1 MQQLLFICAAK
12 KINMKKFSLTGL
24 VVICLNLCSSFLLA
38 DEGMWLP
45 FLIGEKTYQ
54 EMVKKGLKLTKD
66 QIYSA
71 NKSSLKDAVIIFG
84 RGCTGEIVSDKGLIF
99 TNHHCGYDAIAK
111 VSTVEHNYLKNGF
124 WAKNLNEEIHVPDL
138 TVQFLER
145 IKDVTEKVNSE
156 LSKVEPSK
164 TLSELPKILN
174 NIAQNELTES
184 EKQTS
189 CEAKVVPMFSGN
201 QYILFVYK
209 KYKDVRLVGTPSE
222 SLGKF
227 GGDTDN
233 WEWPRHTAD
242 FSIFRVY
249 ADKNGNPAEYSPDN
263 VPLKP
268 KYVIPVSIKGVK
280 PNSYAMTMG
289 FPGGTNRFETSYG
302 VKLKTEIENPSIVEL
317 RDIRLKNMFE
327 EMKKSDAVKLK
338 LASYYAGVANYWKF
352 FDGENKQLLK
362 YKVFEQKQNEENK
375 FIEWAKQNNKTEYIN
390 LMNEFQQCFDN
401 WKPYTKAAIYFRE
414 GILGSQ
420 LFSYAYRVFSLLN
433 ASKEEI
439 QKNKLNY
446 IELVIEL
453 NANIDLPSDKKN
465 TAILLKKYKEDID
478 PSFVP
483 ESIYSNITKDISMTG
498 NDQSSLNAYQNFVSN
513 IYSNTI
519 LLNESK
525 FNQWLENPDKSVLQ
539 QDPAFQV
546 LNAFYQIY
554 STKILPENQK
564 FQTCNYLLQQKY
576 QKGILEM
583 NKGKK
588 EFYPDANFTMRL
600 SYGVVKPYSPKDAVF
615 YKEVCTLSGVL
626 EKYKPG
632 DYEFDLPKDFIETA
646 TKKDFGRYVDKGI
659 NDIAVTYITTNDITG
674 GNSGSPV
681 LNGNGELIGLAFDG
695 NYEALSHKIHF
706 DAQYN
711 RTICVDIRYVLWI
724 IEKIGKADNIIKE
737 LKISA

>member
-1 MQQLLFICAAK
+1 MYYLSFIYAAK
-12 KINMKKFSLTGL
+12 KFFMRKMKQLLAFGL
-24 VVICLNLCSSFLLA
+24 SFGIITSVLA

-54 EMVKKGLKLTKD
+54 DMVKKGLKLTKE
-66 QIYSA
+66 QIFSA

-84 RGCTGEIVSDKGLIF
+84 GGCTGEIVSNKGLIF

-111 VSTVEHNYLKNGF
+111 VSTVEHNYLKDGF
-124 WAKNLNEEIHVPDL
+124 WAKNLNEEIHVPGL

-145 IKDVTEKVNSE
+145 IKDVTDKVNNE
-156 LSKVEPSK
+156 LKNVDALK

-174 NIAQNELTES
+174 RLAQQELS
-184 EKQTS
+184 EDEKKTN
-189 CEAKVVPMFSGN
+189 CEARIVPMFSGN

-209 KYKDVRLVGTPSE
+209 RYKDVRLVGTPPE

-249 ADKNGNPAEYSPDN
+249 ADKNGQPADYSPDN
-263 VPLKP
+263 IPLTP
-268 KYVIPVSIKGVK
+268 KYVIPINIKGIK
-280 PNSYAMTMG
+280 ENSYTMTMG

-302 VKLKTEIENPSIVEL
+302 VELKTSIENPSTVEL
-317 RDIRLKNMFE
+317 RDIRLKNMME
-327 EMKKSDAVKLK
+327 EMKKSEAVKLK
-338 LASYYAGVANYWKF
+338 LASYYARVANYWKF

-362 YKVFEQKQNEENK
+362 YKVYEQKKNDEQK

-390 LMNEFQQCFDN
+390 LMQEFEQCFNN
-401 WKPYTKAAIYFRE
+401 WKPYSKARIYFQE

-420 LFSYAYRVFSLLN
+420 LFSYTYRLLSLLQL
-433 ASKEEI
+433 SKEDI
-439 QKNKLNY
+439 TKNKTQYL
-446 IELVIEL
+446 EQVKEL
-453 NANIDLPSDKKN
+453 NKEIDLPSDQRN
-465 TAILLKKYKEDID
+465 TAVLLKKYKDDID
-478 PSFVP
+478 AQFVP
-483 ESIYSNITKDISMTG
+483 SNVYDKISKDISMTD
-498 NDQSSLNAYQNFVSN
+498 NDQSSLTAYQNFVN
-513 IYSNTI
+513 DLYKNTI
-519 LLNESK
+519 LLKPSEFEK
-525 FNQWLENPDKSVLQ
+525 WLENPDKSVLEK
-539 QDPAFQV
+539 DPAFSV
-546 LNAFYQIY
+546 LNAFYQIV
-554 STKILPENQK
+554 STKILPEYNK
-564 FQTCNYLLQQKY
+564 FQNCNFLLQQKY
-576 QKGILEM
+576 QKGLIEM
-583 NKGKK
+583 YKGKK

-615 YKEVCTLSGVL
+615 YKEICTLKGVL

-632 DYEFDLPKDFIETA
+632 DYEFDLPKDFVEAA
-646 TKKDFGRYVDKGI
+646 TKKDFGNYADKSI
-659 NDIAVTYITTNDITG
+659 NDIVVTYITTNDITG

-681 LNGNGELIGLAFDG
+681 LNGKGELIGLAFDG

-724 IEKIGKADNIIKE
+724 IEKIGKADNLIKE
-737 LKISA
+737 LKIVA

>member
-1 MQQLLFICAAK
+1 MK
-12 KINMKKFSLTGL
+12 KISVTLLMSF
-24 VVICLNLCSSFLLA
+24 ILNFQYSILFA

-54 EMVKKGLKLTKD
+54 EMVKKGLKLTKE

-71 NKSSLKDAVIIFG
+71 NKSSLKDAAIIFG
-84 RGCTGEIVSDKGLIF
+84 GGCTGEIVSNKGLIF

-124 WAKNLNEEIHVPDL
+124 WAKNFNEEIHVPGL

-145 IKDVTEKVNSE
+145 IKDVTDKVNAE
-156 LSKVEPSK
+156 LKNINADN
-164 TLSELPKILN
+164 TLQELPKILN
-174 NIAQNELTES
+174 KLAQTELTED
-184 EKQTS
+184 EKKTN
-189 CEAKVVPMFSGN
+189 CEARIVPMFSGN

-209 KYKDVRLVGTPSE
+209 RYKDVRLVGTPSE

-249 ADKNGNPAEYSPDN
+249 ADKNGQPADYSPDN
-263 VPLKP
+263 VPLTP
-268 KYVIPVSIKGVK
+268 KYVIPVSIKGVQQ
-280 PNSYAMTMG
+280 NSYAMTMG

-302 VKLKTEIENPSIVEL
+302 VQLKTSVENPNIVEL
-317 RDIRLKNMFE
+317 RDIRLKNMME
-327 EMKKSDAVKLK
+327 EMKKSEAVKLK
-338 LASYYAGVANYWKF
+338 LASYYARVANYWKF

-362 YKVFEQKQNEENK
+362 YKVYEQKQKEEQQ
-375 FIEWAKQNNKTEYIN
+375 FTEWAKQNNKTEYLN
-390 LMNEFQQCFDN
+390 LMNEFQKCYAD
-401 WKPYTKAAIYFRE
+401 WTPYAKPKIYFQE
-414 GILGSQ
+414 GILGTQ
-420 LFSYAYRVFSLLN
+420 LFSYAFRLLSLFNL
-433 ASKEEI
+433 SKDDI
-439 QKNKLNY
+439 LKNKDKY
-446 IELVIEL
+446 MELVKEL
-453 NANIDLPSDKKN
+453 NKEIDIPSDAKN
-465 TAILLKKYKEDID
+465 AAVLLQKYKQDI
-478 PSFVP
+478 PQEFVP
-483 ESIYSNITKDISMTG
+483 QNIYEKIPKDISMTG
-498 NDQSSLNAYQNFVSN
+498 QNQSSANAYESFVQSV
-513 IYSNTI
+513 YKNTI
-519 LLNESK
+519 LLKEDVFAK
-525 FNQWLENPDKSVLQ
+525 WLENPDKSVIEK
-539 QDPAFQV
+539 DPA
-546 LNAFYQIY
+546 LELANAFYQIY
-554 STKILPENQK
+554 TSKILPEFSK
-564 FQTCNYLLQQKY
+564 FQSCNYLLQQKY
-576 QKGILEM
+576 QKGLQEM
-583 NKGKK
+583 YKGKK

-615 YKEVCTLSGVL
+615 YKEVCTLKGVL

-646 TKKDFGRYVDKGI
+646 TKKDFGRYTDKTL
-659 NDIAVTYITTNDITG
+659 NDIVVTYITTNDITG

>member
-1 MQQLLFICAAK
+1 M
-12 KINMKKFSLTGL
+12 NMKKFSIVLSF
-24 VVICLNLCSSFLLA
+24 VFAFNVFSSLLA

-54 EMVKKGLKLTKD
+54 EMVKKGLKLTKE

-84 RGCTGEIVSDKGLIF
+84 GGCTGEIVSDKGLIF

-124 WAKNLNEEIHVPDL
+124 WAKNINEEIHVPGL

-145 IKDVTEKVNSE
+145 IKDVTDKVNAE
-156 LSKVEPSK
+156 LKNVDASK
-164 TLSELPKILN
+164 TLESLPKILN
-174 NIAQNELTES
+174 TIAQSELTEE
-184 EKQTS
+184 EKKTN
-189 CEAKVVPMFSGN
+189 CEARVVPMFSGN

-209 KYKDVRLVGTPSE
+209 RYKDVRLVGTPSE

-249 ADKNGNPAEYSPDN
+249 ADKNGQPADYSPEN

-280 PNSYAMTMG
+280 ENSFAMTMG

-302 VKLKTEIENPSIVEL
+302 VKLKTTIENPNTVQL
-317 RDIRLKNMFE
+317 RDIRLKNMLE
-327 EMKKSDAVKLK
+327 EMKKSEAIKLK
-338 LASYYAGVANYWKF
+338 LASYYARVANYWKF

-362 YKVFEQKQNEENK
+362 YKVYEQKQREEQK
-375 FIEWAKQNNKTEYIN
+375 FIEWAKQNNKTEYLN
-390 LMNEFQQCFDN
+390 LMNEFEQCYAN
-401 WKPYTKAAIYFRE
+401 WTAFSKAKVYFQE
-414 GILGSQ
+414 GILGTQ
-420 LFSYAYRVFSLLN
+420 LNFYAYRVLSLLN

-439 QKNKLNY
+439 AKNKKNY
-446 IELVIEL
+446 LDLIKEL
-453 NANIDLPSDKKN
+453 NEQIDLPSDKKN
-465 TAILLKKYKEDID
+465 AAELLKKYREEINEQ
-478 PSFVP
+478 FVP
-483 ESIYSNITKDISMTG
+483 APVYSSIPKDISMTG
-498 NDQSSLNAYQNFVSN
+498 TEQSSLNAYQNFVN
-513 IYSNTI
+513 NLYQNT
-519 LLNESK
+519 LLLKPDAFEK
-525 FNQWLENPDKSVLQ
+525 WLENPDKSALEK
-539 QDPAFQV
+539 DPAIQLV
-546 LNAFYQIY
+546 NAFYQIY
-554 STKILPENQK
+554 TSKILPEYNK
-564 FQTCNYLLQQKY
+564 FQNCNYLLQQKY
-576 QKGILEM
+576 QKGLIEM

-600 SYGVVKPYSPKDAVF
+600 SYGQVKPYSPRDAVF
-615 YKEVCTLSGVL
+615 YKEVCTLKGVL

-632 DYEFDLPKDFIETA
+632 DYEFDLPKDFLETA
-646 TKKDFGRYVDKGI
+646 EKKDFGRYTDKKI
-659 NDIAVTYITTNDITG
+659 NDIVVTYITTNDITG

-737 LKISA
+737 LKIAA

>member
-1 MQQLLFICAAK
+1 MNATIIFYLCRKNL
-12 KINMKKFSLTGL
+12 NMKKLSLSTLALLFSHII
-24 VVICLNLCSSFLLA
+24 VLA

-54 EMVKKGLKLTKD
+54 EMVKKGLKLTKE

-71 NKSSLKDAVIIFG
+71 NKASLKDAVIIFG
-84 RGCTGEIVSDKGLIF
+84 GGCTGEIVSDKGLIF

-124 WAKNLNEEIHVPDL
+124 WAKNLNEEIHVPGL

-145 IKDVTEKVNSE
+145 IKDVTDIVNNE
-156 LSKVEPSK
+156 LKNIDASK
-164 TLSELPKILN
+164 TLQELPKIFNTL
-174 NIAQNELTES
+174 AQKELS
-184 EKQTS
+184 DAEKQTN
-189 CEAKVVPMFSGN
+189 CEARIVPMFSGN

-209 KYKDVRLVGTPSE
+209 RYKDVRLVGTPSE

-249 ADKNGNPAEYSPDN
+249 ADKNGRPAEYSPDN

-280 PNSYAMTMG
+280 TNSYAMTMG
-289 FPGGTNRFETSYG
+289 FPGGTNRFETSFG
-302 VKLKTEIENPSIVEL
+302 VQLKTEIENPSIVEL
-317 RDIRLKNMFE
+317 REIRLKNMFE
-327 EMKKSDAVKLK
+327 EMKKSDAIKLK
-338 LASYYAGVANYWKF
+338 LASYYARVANYWKF

-362 YKVFEQKQNEENK
+362 YKVFEQKQNEEK
-375 FIEWAKQNNKTEYIN
+375 QFIDWAKQNNKTEYIN
-390 LMNEFQQCFDN
+390 LMEEFQKCYEKWTSF
-401 WKPYTKAAIYFRE
+401 TKAKVYFQE

-420 LFSYAYRVFSLLN
+420 LFSYTYRMLN
-433 ASKEEI
+433 LSNESKENI
-439 QKNKLNY
+439 QKNKEKYLQ
-446 IELVIEL
+446 LVKEL
-453 NANIDLPSDKKN
+453 NAEIDIASDKKN
-465 TAILLKKYKEDID
+465 SAVLLKKYKEDIAD
-478 PSFVP
+478 QFVP
-483 ESIYSNITKDISMTG
+483 TSIYASITKDISMTG
-498 NDQSSLNAYQNFVSN
+498 QDQSSLNAYQNYVNN
-513 IYSNTI
+513 IYQNTI
-519 LLNESK
+519 LLNTEAFSK
-525 FNQWLENPDKSVLQ
+525 WLENPDKSALEK
-539 QDPAFQV
+539 DPAFQLV
-546 LNAFYQIY
+546 NAFYQIY
-554 STKILPENQK
+554 STKILPEQTN

-576 QKGILEM
+576 QKGLMEM
-583 NKGKK
+583 YKGKK

-615 YKEVCTLSGVL
+615 YKEICTLKGVL

-632 DYEFDLPKDFIETA
+632 DYEFDLPQDFIETA
-646 TKKDFGRYVDKGI
+646 NRKDFGRYADKTI
-659 NDIAVTYITTNDITG
+659 NDIVVTYITTNDITG

-706 DAQYN
+706 DSQYN

>member
-1 MQQLLFICAAK
+1 MQQLSFICAAK
-12 KINMKKFSLTGL
+12 NLNMKKLSLSTLALLFSHII
-24 VVICLNLCSSFLLA
+24 VLA

-54 EMVKKGLKLTKD
+54 EMVKKGLKLTKE

-71 NKSSLKDAVIIFG
+71 NKASLKDAVIIFG
-84 RGCTGEIVSDKGLIF
+84 GGCTGEIVSDKGLIF

-124 WAKNLNEEIHVPDL
+124 WAKNLNEEIHVPGL

-145 IKDVTEKVNSE
+145 IKDVTDIVNNE
-156 LSKVEPSK
+156 LKNIDASK
-164 TLSELPKILN
+164 TLQELPKILN
-174 NIAQNELTES
+174 TLAQKELSDT
-184 EKQTS
+184 EKQTN
-189 CEAKVVPMFSGN
+189 CESRIVPMFSGN

-209 KYKDVRLVGTPSE
+209 RYKDVRLVGTPSE

-249 ADKNGNPAEYSPDN
+249 ADKNGQPADYSPDN

-280 PNSYAMTMG
+280 NNSYAMTMG

-317 RDIRLKNMFE
+317 REIRLKNMFE
-327 EMKKSDAVKLK
+327 EMKKSDAIKLK
-338 LASYYAGVANYWKF
+338 LASYYARVANYWKF

-362 YKVFEQKQNEENK
+362 YKVFEQKQNEEK
-375 FIEWAKQNNKTEYIN
+375 QFIDWAKQNNKTEYIN
-390 LMNEFQQCFDN
+390 LMEEFQKCYEKWTPF
-401 WKPYTKAAIYFRE
+401 TKAKIYFQE

-420 LFSYAYRVFSLLN
+420 LFSYTYRLLSLLN
-433 ASKEEI
+433 EPKENI
-439 QKNKLNY
+439 QKNKEKYLQ
-446 IELVIEL
+446 LVKEL
-453 NANIDLPSDKKN
+453 NTEIDIASDKKN
-465 TAILLKKYKEDID
+465 SAVLLKKYKEDIAD
-478 PSFVP
+478 QFVP
-483 ESIYSNITKDISMTG
+483 TSIYASITKDISMTG
-498 NDQSSLNAYQNFVSN
+498 QDQSSLNAYQNYVNN
-513 IYSNTI
+513 IYQNTI
-519 LLNESK
+519 LLNTDAFSK
-525 FNQWLENPDKSVLQ
+525 WLENPDKSVLEK
-539 QDPAFQV
+539 DPAFQLV
-546 LNAFYQIY
+546 NAFYQIY
-554 STKILPENQK
+554 SSKILPEQTN

-576 QKGILEM
+576 QKGLMEM
-583 NKGKK
+583 YKGKK

-600 SYGVVKPYSPKDAVF
+600 SYGVVKPYSPKDAVY
-615 YKEVCTLSGVL
+615 YKEICTLSGVL

-632 DYEFDLPKDFIETA
+632 DYEFDLPQDFIETA
-646 TKKDFGRYVDKGI
+646 NKKDFGSYVDKSI
-659 NDIAVTYITTNDITG
+659 NDIVVTYITTNDITG

-706 DAQYN
+706 DSQYN

>member
-1 MQQLLFICAAK
+1 MKKIFVLFNLILLF
-12 KINMKKFSLTGL
+12 NFQYT
-24 VVICLNLCSSFLLA
+24 VLA

-54 EMVKKGLKLTKD
+54 KMVKKGLKLTKE

-71 NKSSLKDAVIIFG
+71 NQSSLKDAVIIFG
-84 RGCTGEIVSDKGLIF
+84 GGCTGEIVSSKGLIF

-124 WAKNLNEEIHVPDL
+124 WAKNINEEIHVPDL

-145 IKDVTEKVNSE
+145 IKDVTDKVQVE
-156 LSKVEPSK
+156 LKNIDASK
-164 TLSELPKILN
+164 TIEELPKILN
-174 NIAQNELTES
+174 KIAQNELTET
-184 EKQTS
+184 EKNTN
-189 CEAKVVPMFSGN
+189 CEARVVPMFSGN

-209 KYKDVRLVGTPSE
+209 RYKDVRLVGTPSE

-249 ADKNGNPAEYSPDN
+249 ADKNGQPADYSPDN
-263 VPLKP
+263 IPLTP
-268 KYVIPVSIKGVK
+268 KYVIPVSIKGIK
-280 PNSYAMTMG
+280 ENSYAMTLG

-302 VKLKTEIENPSIVEL
+302 VKLKTSIENPYTVEL
-317 RDIRLKNMFE
+317 RDIRLKNMME
-327 EMKKSDAVKLK
+327 EMKKSEAVKLK
-338 LASYYAGVANYWKF
+338 LASYYARVANYWKF

-362 YKVFEQKQNEENK
+362 YKVLEQKQNDEQK
-375 FIEWAKQNNKTEYIN
+375 FIEWAKQNNKAEYVN
-390 LMNEFQQCFDN
+390 LMNEFQQCFDR
-401 WKPYTKAAIYFRE
+401 WTPYSKAKVYFQE

-420 LFSYAYRVFSLLN
+420 LLSYTYRILSMLN
-433 ASKEEI
+433 LSKEEI
-439 QKNKLNY
+439 IKNKEKYLA
-446 IELVIEL
+446 VIKEL
-453 NANIDLPSDKKN
+453 NEQIDLPSDKKN
-465 TAILLKKYKEDID
+465 AAVLLKKYKDDIHEQ
-478 PSFVP
+478 FVP
-483 ESIYSNITKDISMTG
+483 QSVYTSFLKDNSATEM
-498 NDQSSLNAYQNFVSN
+498 LYQNYINN
-513 IYSNTI
+513 IYENTI
-519 LLNESK
+519 LLK
-525 FNQWLENPDKSVLQ
+525 PDVFAKWFENPDKSILEK
-539 QDPAFQV
+539 DPAIQLV
-546 LNAFYQIY
+546 NAFYQIY
-554 STKILPENQK
+554 TTKILPEFNK
-564 FQTCNYLLQQKY
+564 FQNCNFLLQQKY
-576 QKGILEM
+576 QKGLLEM

-600 SYGVVKPYSPKDAVF
+600 SYGIVKSYSPKDAVL
-615 YKEVCTLSGVL
+615 YKEVCTLKGVL

-632 DYEFDLPKDFIETA
+632 DYEFDLPQNFVETA
-646 TKKDFGRYVDKGI
+646 QKKDFGKYADKQL
-659 NDIAVTYITTNDITG
+659 NDIVVTYITTNDITG

-681 LNGNGELIGLAFDG
+681 LNGKGELIGLAFDG

-711 RTICVDIRYVLWI
+711 RTICVDIRYILWI